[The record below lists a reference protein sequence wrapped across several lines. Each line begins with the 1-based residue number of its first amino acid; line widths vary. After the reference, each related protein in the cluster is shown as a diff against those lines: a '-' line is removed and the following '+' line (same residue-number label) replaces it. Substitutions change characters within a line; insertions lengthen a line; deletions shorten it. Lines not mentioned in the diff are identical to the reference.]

1 MAENPPLM
9 VLCERE
15 GIDKS
20 FGCRVETVGLELD
33 ILGEPVRF
41 QINVADRHA
50 RLSEIVPFA
59 RALSTKLAMIV
70 SDRLGAGGKSV
81 FCCKGCSACCSYLV
95 PLSIPE
101 VFRLRQEVLAM
112 PAEQGKSVLQS
123 CLYAAKKILDERPED
138 SDINESTQTK
148 SQSQISRLSRWY
160 AGLRL
165 PCPFLSNNICISY
178 EQRPIACREHM
189 VTGSAIFCDTQYSM
203 PDGDRESSHI
213 VQIPVSVLEC
223 LAELTAELEQSNVES
238 VMLPLALPWAQENLE
253 RSVQT
258 WPAVMMVEHFIE
270 ILKAAASKNS
280 AVVTASN

>member
-9 VLCERE
+9 VFCERE

-20 FGCRVETVGLELD
+20 FGCRVETMGLELD

-101 VFRLRQEVLAM
+101 VFRFR
-112 PAEQGKSVLQS
+112 
-123 CLYAAKKILDERPED
+123 
-138 SDINESTQTK
+138 
-148 SQSQISRLSRWY
+148 
-160 AGLRL
+160 
-165 PCPFLSNNICISY
+165 
-178 EQRPIACREHM
+178 
-189 VTGSAIFCDTQYSM
+189 
-203 PDGDRESSHI
+203 
-213 VQIPVSVLEC
+213 
-223 LAELTAELEQSNVES
+223 
-238 VMLPLALPWAQENLE
+238 
-253 RSVQT
+253 
-258 WPAVMMVEHFIE
+258 
-270 ILKAAASKNS
+270 
-280 AVVTASN
+280 